1 MTTVGK
7 ILQTITIHNSYQD
20 LMLNY
25 LFLQFMLPLR
35 NVLLLNVRVTS
46 FFWSKLFYGRLWLNS
61 LTAPKLFKAT
71 WVLLSFD
78 RAPYDQKMIWKS
90 AKSGSEDYSHFLCP
104 SWANFN
110 ASIKVIKLQIVL
122 KLKHLKKIHH
132 FQSMP
137 TFLAKNS
144 AKIKNKEWVSTYP

>member
-7 ILQTITIHNSYQD
+7 ILQTITIHNSFQD
-20 LMLNY
+20 LMLNH
-25 LFLQFMLPLR
+25 LFVHVMLPLR

-90 AKSGSEDYSHFLCP
+90 AKSGSEDYPHFLCP

-110 ASIKVIKLQIVL
+110 ASIKVIKPQIVL
-122 KLKHLKKIHH
+122 KLKNLKKNHH
-132 FQSMP
+132 FRSIP
-137 TFLAKNS
+137 TFYAKKS
-144 AKIKNKEWVSTYP
+144 AKIKNE

>member
-7 ILQTITIHNSYQD
+7 ILQTITIHNSYQE
-20 LMLNY
+20 LILHY
-25 LFLQFMLPLR
+25 LFLHVMLPLR

-90 AKSGSEDYSHFLCP
+90 AKSGSEDYPHFLCQ

-110 ASIKVIKLQIVL
+110 ASIKVIKPQIVL
-122 KLKHLKKIHH
+122 KLKNLKKT
-132 FQSMP
+132 
-137 TFLAKNS
+137 TFSINTYFFIINCL
-144 AKIKNKEWVSTYP
+144 KIKKK

>member
-1 MTTVGK
+1 MLCYHL
-7 ILQTITIHNSYQD
+7 LQMY
-20 LMLNY
+20 Y
-25 LFLQFMLPLR
+25 YW
-35 NVLLLNVRVTS
+35 LLNLRVTF

-90 AKSGSEDYSHFLCP
+90 AKSGSEDYPHFLCP

-110 ASIKVIKLQIVL
+110 ASIKVIKPRIVL
-122 KLKHLKKIHH
+122 KLKNLKKSSFSINIY
-132 FQSMP
+132 FLCQKFCEDYKKIVGIDLSLQS
-137 TFLAKNS
+137 
-144 AKIKNKEWVSTYP
+144 VSF